1 MAARPLV
8 NRTSQR
14 KAVLLAGVF
23 VVAAWVAHPFFVQ
36 SSASVQPSAPL
47 AVKPAAVSDNRPVM
61 PQGFQQQFVIRDPF
75 QIPQEALPPNAVA
88 SSNNGSSVA
97 ASPSAQMYQVTGIA
111 IGNGTAAVILES
123 SAGSRTY
130 RIGEYAGQYQIRD
143 ITADSVLLVGAN
155 GSHVL
160 QMRRSIQ

>member
-8 NRTSQR
+8 NRISQR
-14 KAVLLAGVF
+14 KGVILAGVF
-23 VVAAWVAHPFFVQ
+23 VVAAWVAYPFFVQ
-36 SSASVQPSAPL
+36 SSAPVLPSAPL
-47 AVKPAAVSDNRPVM
+47 PVKPTAVSDNRPVM
-61 PQGFQQQFVIRDPF
+61 PQGFQQQSAIRDPF
-75 QIPQEALPPNAVA
+75 QMPQEALPPNAVA
-88 SSNNGSSVA
+88 VSDKGSVA
-97 ASPSAQMYQVTGIA
+97 ASPSALMYRVTGIA
-111 IGNGTAAVILES
+111 VGNGTAAVILES
-123 SAGSRTY
+123 SAGSRSY